1 MVRAMKILSALLVCG
16 MLTAGM
22 AHAEQQP
29 GDGGGDGGG
38 SGDGTGGQPTA
49 PPGSMCYMSGGLG
62 SNFNL
67 DELAGGGYARASL
80 NYGLPNPS
88 SGPGWKL
95 TVRTVATGADG
106 EITLDD
112 TADMTPQSGDWITG
126 GFTSGGYFS
135 STYPDGTDISGGL
148 SITGTFTDAEG
159 NTVEAD
165 GMTYPPDPVTNT
177 C

>member
-1 MVRAMKILSALLVCG
+1 MLRATKILSALLVCG
-16 MLTAGM
+16 LLTAGM
-22 AHAEQQP
+22 AHAEQQT
-29 GDGGGDGGG
+29 GDGGGDG
-38 SGDGTGGQPTA
+38 GTGGQPTA
-49 PPGSMCYMSGGLG
+49 PPGSMCYLSGGLG

-67 DELAGGGYARASL
+67 DELGSGYARASL
-80 NYGLPNPS
+80 NYGLPNPTHS
-88 SGPGWKL
+88 PGWKL
-95 TVRTVATGADG
+95 KVRTVATGADG

-112 TADMTPQSGDWITG
+112 TADMTPQPDDWITG

-135 STYPDGTDISGGL
+135 SMYPDGTDISGGL

-159 NTVEAD
+159 NILEAD